1 MTARALNSGIS
12 FSTEESMDPSPCT
25 SPFTTKMT
33 KPQLLLP
40 AGSQPWPHSLLCIL
54 FPFWNIKMFIFY
66 ELHLH
71 PFGFLFLLLYQLLLC
86 VWKNTV
92 TSKYH
97 SQIHLDSKPQ
107 AFIRITWETFLKYTF
122 LGPMFLRL
130 GNLGN
135 PAVAHPEHN
144 IWESMVC
151 FSTPLPLFPHSTL
164 LPMFFENVI
173 NYHKIA
179 KSKSLFLILILTHH
193 TIAFNGSG
201 HLLILEIALIGQ
213 LFFLLIFLVIL
224 VNIPVN
230 ISDSLLQLLFQYL
243 TLKIKIFSQFLGST
257 QCSSIWKILPSPLS
271 IIYSYL

>member
-1 MTARALNSGIS
+1 
-12 FSTEESMDPSPCT
+12 
-25 SPFTTKMT
+25 
-33 KPQLLLP
+33 
-40 AGSQPWPHSLLCIL
+40 
-54 FPFWNIKMFIFY
+54 
-66 ELHLH
+66 
-71 PFGFLFLLLYQLLLC
+71 
-86 VWKNTV
+86 
-92 TSKYH
+92 
-97 SQIHLDSKPQ
+97 
-107 AFIRITWETFLKYTF
+107 
-122 LGPMFLRL
+122 
-130 GNLGN
+130 
-135 PAVAHPEHN
+135 
-144 IWESMVC
+144 
-151 FSTPLPLFPHSTL
+151 

-257 QCSSIWKILPSPLS
+257 QCSSI
-271 IIYSYL
+271 